1 MPASARVYVSIW
13 RPACTQIS
21 PRKDRTRMMIPPMGK
36 KRANASPMIVPCAIR
51 ARVTIPW
58 SKPWSSTDPPILP
71 LAASAVGE
79 LTDAVPV
86 PVPVACAEATNGLRE
101 LPPLATWRLKFRFPM
116 LSCSERLSLW
126 LFDFNELLLNAHI
139 QDVLLA
145 VRSIV
150 PVPQLAQLEPTIGPG
165 VLLAIS
171 RPGYV
176 LELRKTTYSEYW
188 QSSCHWK
195 CRSPP
200 AKKPEPCYCTGA
212 RIHQDLSA
220 PKV

>member
-1 MPASARVYVSIW
+1 MPASARVYVSNW
-13 RPACTQIS
+13 RPACTQIN

-36 KRANASPMIVPCAIR
+36 KRTNASPMIVPCAIR
-51 ARVTIPW
+51 ARVTKPW
-58 SKPWSSTDPPILP
+58 SKPWSTDPPMLP

-86 PVPVACAEATNGLRE
+86 PVACAEATKGLRE

-116 LSCSERLSLW
+116 LSCSESLSVR
-126 LFDFNELLLNAHI
+126 LFDFAELPLNAHI

-150 PVPQLAQLEPTIGPG
+150 PVPQFAQLEPTIGSR
-165 VLLAIS
+165 VLLAIA
-171 RPGYV
+171 RPDIV
-176 LELRKTTYSEYW
+176 VELRTTTYSENW
-188 QSSCHWK
+188 QSFCHWR
-195 CRSPP
+195 CRSPL
-200 AKKPEPCYCTGA
+200 AKKLEPCYCIGA
-212 RIHQDLSA
+212 RLYQHLSA